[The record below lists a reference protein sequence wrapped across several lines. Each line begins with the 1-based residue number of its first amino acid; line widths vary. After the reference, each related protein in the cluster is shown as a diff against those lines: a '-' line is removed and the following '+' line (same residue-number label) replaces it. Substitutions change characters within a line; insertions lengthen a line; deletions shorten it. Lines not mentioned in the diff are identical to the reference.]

1 MTDSNLILDVSA
13 ERLQEVLQ
21 SAGYRVTV
29 SEQNG
34 MVQLLSASQGVG
46 FAARMGNP
54 ALPEGQF
61 LDYTLSCALR
71 VQGELPAGL
80 AERWNVEKRFARLTV
95 QGAFLVLE
103 LDVIVAGGVSENY
116 LLATTELWDRLLQEF
131 LLFLRANAAP
141 GAGEEAGQSRNRCP
155 RRRPNPRPSRRRTK
169 AAGGAGPASAMADPV
184 RVRRPPRA
192 LPACETDH
200 EQHPETAHESPYRRR
215 RAAGRRRG
223 GAVALMR
230 GSPARAAKASPRR
243 KPPPSRR
250 RPPPPTAGVKPPAV
264 ATLGAVQV
272 DRDELQRQLQA
283 LLHRRRARAQDN
295 RAGLDQWLRAR
306 LAEGL
311 DRTGAGAG
319 WQDKP
324 EVKRAFQAAQEQILM
339 QSYLESVSR
348 APDDYPTEADLA
360 SAYER
365 AKPQLAQPALYRVSQ
380 IFLPAPLGDAEAVA
394 AAPQA
399 GAGTGQAGPGAQGR
413 FAALARHGRRMPAAA
428 NRAATSAF
436 AAGPADAG
444 DAPGGR
450 ATQDRRRPGAVRR
463 GLSYPEAGGPASGQR
478 DSVRSGQGRTAR
490 RAAQPASGTCRALYL
505 EGLLNAGTVSIDGA
519 ALNAAFEQTAA
530 APATG
535 GAVASAK
542 P

>member
-1 MTDSNLILDVSA
+1 MNSILKQPTKVRIA
-13 ERLQEVLQ
+13 AAVL
-21 SAGYRVTV
+21 
-29 SEQNG
+29 
-34 MVQLLSASQGVG
+34 L
-46 FAARMGNP
+46 
-54 ALPEGQF
+54 
-61 LDYTLSCALR
+61 
-71 VQGELPAGL
+71 
-80 AERWNVEKRFARLTV
+80 
-95 QGAFLVLE
+95 
-103 LDVIVAGGVSENY
+103 VAG
-116 LLATTELWDRLLQEF
+116 
-131 LLFLRANAAP
+131 AA
-141 GAGEEAGQSRNRCP
+141 
-155 RRRPNPRPSRRRTK
+155 
-169 AAGGAGPASAMADPV
+169 
-184 RVRRPPRA
+184 
-192 LPACETDH
+192 
-200 EQHPETAHESPYRRR
+200 
-215 RAAGRRRG
+215 

-230 GSPARAAKASPRR
+230 GSPAQSSESKPAPQAAAKPAAAAAPA
-243 KPPPSRR
+243 
-250 RPPPPTAGVKPPAV
+250 AGAKPPAV

-283 LLHRRRARAQDN
+283 LPPQARAQLKDN

-306 LAEGL
+306 LAEKAL
-311 DRTGAGAG
+311 IEQARVQG

-394 AAPQA
+394 AARKQA
-399 GAGTGQAGPGAQGR
+399 QELVKRAQAPKAD
-413 FAALARHGRRMPAAA
+413 FAALARANSQDASSREQGGDIGFLPLAQLTPEMRPAVEQLKTGDVSAPVQSAA
-428 NRAATSAF
+428 GFHILKLADLRPAGVTPFDQVKGELRAALRSQRQEL
-436 AAGPADAG
+436 AA
-444 DAPGGR
+444 R
-450 ATQDRRRPGAVRR
+450 A
-463 GLSYPEAGGPASGQR
+463 
-478 DSVRSGQGRTAR
+478 
-490 RAAQPASGTCRALYL
+490 YL